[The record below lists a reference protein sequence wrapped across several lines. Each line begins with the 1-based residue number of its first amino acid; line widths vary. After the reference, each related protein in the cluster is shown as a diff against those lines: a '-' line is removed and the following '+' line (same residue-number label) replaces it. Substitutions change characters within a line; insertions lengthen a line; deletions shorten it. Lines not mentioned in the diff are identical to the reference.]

1 MSAVTGVLPARA
13 DLATGEGRVINQ
25 SKDVLLLGAFAPSL
39 ELLRERLVR
48 LGYRAVPAK
57 TPEQAH
63 MLLRISRGA
72 IGAAVLAP
80 DLPVV
85 DLRRTLRFLCDVSAG
100 ELWFLAAGSKPD
112 HAERARLRA
121 AGVTFPLFEPLHAH
135 TLRFQINRAL
145 AGSSVVRGERRS
157 LRAPTTWEV
166 PVFASGRSKAAS
178 VYTVSSAGAFLG
190 TPAPSPRG
198 ARIDLELPVAGL
210 RGRLAARVG
219 MTNVPGNLQH
229 KNLPVGMGVRFE
241 NPPLD
246 AEALLH
252 VFAQERLS
260 ELML

>member
-1 MSAVTGVLPARA
+1 L
-13 DLATGEGRVINQ
+13 
-25 SKDVLLLGAFAPSL
+25 KDILLLGASAPSL
-39 ELLRERLVR
+39 ALLRERLVR

-72 IGAAVLAP
+72 IGAVVLAP

-85 DLRRTLRFLCDVSAG
+85 DLRRTLRFLCDVASG
-100 ELWFLAAGSKPD
+100 ELWFLAAGPKPD
-112 HAERARLRA
+112 PADCARLRS
-121 AGVTFPLFEPLHAH
+121 AGVTFALFEPLHQN

-157 LRAPTTWEV
+157 LRAPTNWEI
-166 PVFASGRSKAAS
+166 PVFLGSRSKPAS

-198 ARIDLELPVAGL
+198 ARIDIELPVPGL
-210 RGRLAARVG
+210 PRRLAAHVV

-241 NPPLD
+241 NPPVD

-260 ELML
+260 DLML

>member
-1 MSAVTGVLPARA
+1 VSSASPPIQA
-13 DLATGEGRVINQ
+13 LAAGEGRAITQ
-25 SKDVLLLGAFAPSL
+25 SKDVLLLGASAPSL

-85 DLRRTLRFLCDVSAG
+85 DLRRTLRFLCDVATG
-100 ELWFLAAGSKPD
+100 ELWFLAAGPKP
-112 HAERARLRA
+112 ERADLARLRS
-121 AGVTFPLFEPLHAH
+121 AGVTFALFEPLHQH
-135 TLRFQINRAL
+135 TLRFQVNRAL

-157 LRAPTTWEV
+157 LRAPTNWEI
-166 PVFASGRSKAAS
+166 PVFMEGRSKAVT
-178 VYTVSSAGAFLG
+178 VYTVSSAGAFLA

-198 ARIDLELPVAGL
+198 AQIAIELPVAGL
-210 RGRLAARVG
+210 RGRLKARVV

-241 NPPLD
+241 SPPID

-260 ELML
+260 DLML

>member
-1 MSAVTGVLPARA
+1 
-13 DLATGEGRVINQ
+13 
-25 SKDVLLLGAFAPSL
+25 LLGASAPSL

-72 IGAAVLAP
+72 IGAVVLAP

-85 DLRRTLRFLCDVSAG
+85 DLRRTLRFLSEVASG
-100 ELWFLAAGSKPD
+100 ELWFLAAGPKPD
-112 HAERARLRA
+112 HGDCARLRS
-121 AGVTFPLFEPLHAH
+121 AGVTFALFEPLHQNI
-135 TLRFQINRAL
+135 LRFQINRAL

-157 LRAPTTWEV
+157 VRAPTNWEI
-166 PVFASGRSKAAS
+166 PVFQGSRSKPAS
-178 VYTVSSAGAFLG
+178 VYTVSSTGAFLH
-190 TPAPSPRG
+190 TSAPSPRG
-198 ARIDLELPVAGL
+198 ARIAVELPVPGL
-210 RGRLAARVG
+210 RGRLAAHVV

-241 NPPLD
+241 NAPVD

-252 VFAQERLS
+252 VFTQERLS
-260 ELML
+260 DLML

>member
-1 MSAVTGVLPARA
+1 MQPAFLPIQEGPR
-13 DLATGEGRVINQ
+13 GEGRAITQ
-25 SKDVLLLGAFAPSL
+25 SKDVLLLGASAPSM

-85 DLRRTLRFLCDVSAG
+85 DLRRTLRFLCDVAAG
-100 ELWFLAAGSKPD
+100 ELWFLAAGPEPD
-112 HAERARLRA
+112 RADRARLRS
-121 AGVTFPLFEPLHAH
+121 AGVTFTLFEPLHQH
-135 TLRFQINRAL
+135 TIRFQVNRAL

-157 LRAPTTWEV
+157 LRAPTPWEI
-166 PVFASGRSKAAS
+166 PVFVEGRSKTAL
-178 VYTVSSAGAFLG
+178 VYTVSSSGAFLS

-198 ARIDLELPVAGL
+198 ARIAIELPVAGL
-210 RGRLAARVG
+210 RGRLAARVM

-260 ELML
+260 DLML